1 MRIPASVTGPL
12 RPVFSACLFEFDFLL
27 NKIFGHFCSNWI
39 QLVNSTSSHPFP
51 IPGSAAQTLANQGFA
66 SQPQSEK
73 LHAALEAAWAYLDFW
88 CLKYLRKKRWAWFNA
103 FASCLQTFSKVDLW
117 WFVYRQELPH
127 SIVSDRTLTLTAGW
141 QLQKQLL
148 GWHRTTFPRRSGI
161 VWMSLK
167 KCDNIAARGFA
178 FSGFSKSRS
187 ANYTDCTGPPNE

>member
-73 LHAALEAAWAYLDFW
+73 LHAALEAAYLDFW
-88 CLKYLRKKRWAWFNA
+88 CLKYLL
-103 FASCLQTFSKVDLW
+103 CLQAFSKADLW

-161 VWMSLK
+161 V
-167 KCDNIAARGFA
+167 
-178 FSGFSKSRS
+178 
-187 ANYTDCTGPPNE
+187 